1 MTIKNKMIS
10 ACLMCLVVFSVV
22 GCSPKDGEKSNNFIS
37 TQNMELIYEETISP
51 NKEYVEKEE
60 DIVNYTVEVY
70 QDDDHMI
77 FVNANS
83 NFAGFQPL
91 QYEVEAGTDI
101 TKEDIDIEWT
111 TIMGNPTPTKEDLL
125 AIVYVSISE
134 EGEVISK
141 RKISFRRCF
150 GQKIVQE
157 IQFCISSFLWQ
168 HCILSCME
176 FCEKIL
182 L

>member
-77 FVNANS
+77 FLLLITSPSSEIDTYTIAN
-83 NFAGFQPL
+83 
-91 QYEVEAGTDI
+91 
-101 TKEDIDIEWT
+101 K
-111 TIMGNPTPTKEDLL
+111 
-125 AIVYVSISE
+125 
-134 EGEVISK
+134 
-141 RKISFRRCF
+141 
-150 GQKIVQE
+150 
-157 IQFCISSFLWQ
+157 SSFVGVGFPMIVTQSQTISTLVVYTPV
-168 HCILSCME
+168 
-176 FCEKIL
+176 
-182 L
+182 

>member
-51 NKEYVEKEE
+51 NEEYVEKEE

-70 QDDDHMI
+70 QD
-77 FVNANS
+77 

-125 AIVYVSISE
+125 AIAYVSISE
-134 EGEVISK
+134 DGEVISK
-141 RKISFRRCF
+141 RKISFIN
-150 GQKIVQE
+150 KAIE
-157 IQFCISSFLWQ
+157 ILEDA
-168 HCILSCME
+168 LD
-176 FCEKIL
+176 KK
-182 L
+182 

>member
-77 FVNANS
+77 FVNANLI
-83 NFAGFQPL
+83 L
-91 QYEVEAGTDI
+91 QVFNRYNMKLRLVRI
-101 TKEDIDIEWT
+101 
-111 TIMGNPTPTKEDLL
+111 LQ
-125 AIVYVSISE
+125 
-134 EGEVISK
+134 
-141 RKISFRRCF
+141 RKISISN
-150 GQKIVQE
+150 GQQ
-157 IQFCISSFLWQ
+157 SWG
-168 HCILSCME
+168 
-176 FCEKIL
+176 IL
-182 L
+182 LQQKRICWL

>member
-51 NKEYVEKEE
+51 NEEYVEKEE

-77 FVNANS
+77 FVNANLI
-83 NFAGFQPL
+83 L
-91 QYEVEAGTDI
+91 QVFNRYNMKLRLVRI
-101 TKEDIDIEWT
+101 
-111 TIMGNPTPTKEDLL
+111 LQ
-125 AIVYVSISE
+125 
-134 EGEVISK
+134 
-141 RKISFRRCF
+141 RKISISN
-150 GQKIVQE
+150 GQQ
-157 IQFCISSFLWQ
+157 SWG
-168 HCILSCME
+168 
-176 FCEKIL
+176 IL
-182 L
+182 LQQKRICWL

>member
-70 QDDDHMI
+70 QDDDLI
-77 FVNANS
+77 
-83 NFAGFQPL
+83 L
-91 QYEVEAGTDI
+91 QVFNRYNMKLRLVRI
-101 TKEDIDIEWT
+101 
-111 TIMGNPTPTKEDLL
+111 LQ
-125 AIVYVSISE
+125 
-134 EGEVISK
+134 
-141 RKISFRRCF
+141 RKISISN
-150 GQKIVQE
+150 GQQ
-157 IQFCISSFLWQ
+157 SWG
-168 HCILSCME
+168 
-176 FCEKIL
+176 IL
-182 L
+182 LQQKRICWL

>member
-70 QDDDHMI
+70 QD
-77 FVNANS
+77 
-83 NFAGFQPL
+83 
-91 QYEVEAGTDI
+91 
-101 TKEDIDIEWT
+101 
-111 TIMGNPTPTKEDLL
+111 
-125 AIVYVSISE
+125 
-134 EGEVISK
+134 VI
-141 RKISFRRCF
+141 I
-150 GQKIVQE
+150 
-157 IQFCISSFLWQ
+157 
-168 HCILSCME
+168 
-176 FCEKIL
+176 
-182 L
+182 

>member
-60 DIVNYTVEVY
+60 DI
-70 QDDDHMI
+70 
-77 FVNANS
+77 
-83 NFAGFQPL
+83 
-91 QYEVEAGTDI
+91 
-101 TKEDIDIEWT
+101 DIEWT

-125 AIVYVSISE
+125 AIAYVSISE
-134 EGEVISK
+134 DGEVISK
-141 RKISFRRCF
+141 RKISFIN
-150 GQKIVQE
+150 KAIE
-157 IQFCISSFLWQ
+157 ILEDA
-168 HCILSCME
+168 LD
-176 FCEKIL
+176 KK
-182 L
+182 

>member
-101 TKEDIDIEWT
+101 TS
-111 TIMGNPTPTKEDLL
+111 N
-125 AIVYVSISE
+125 
-134 EGEVISK
+134 
-141 RKISFRRCF
+141 
-150 GQKIVQE
+150 GQQ
-157 IQFCISSFLWQ
+157 SWG
-168 HCILSCME
+168 
-176 FCEKIL
+176 IL
-182 L
+182 LQQKRICWL